1 MCHPAGRGGQHGFVT
16 SMDEEEQARR
26 VGLNESI
33 FRQVNEQIESLN
45 RDFGTEQR
53 TMAAVCECASGDC
66 TERLQ
71 ISISAYEAVRAD
83 PRRYVIVSGHAV
95 PEFESVVVRGEG
107 YEVVEKEAGPAAE
120 LAEETD
126 PRS

>member
-1 MCHPAGRGGQHGFVT
+1 V
-16 SMDEEEQARR
+16 SEEQARR

-33 FRQVNEQIESLN
+33 FREVNEQIESLN
-45 RDFGTEQR
+45 RDFGTEDR
-53 TMAAVCECASGDC
+53 TMTAICECASGDC
-66 TERLQ
+66 TERLE
-71 ISISAYEAVRAD
+71 ISVSEYEAVRAD
-83 PRRYVIVSGHAV
+83 PRRFVIVSGHAV
-95 PEFESVVVRGEG
+95 PEFEAVVERREG

>member
-1 MCHPAGRGGQHGFVT
+1 M
-16 SMDEEEQARR
+16 SDEQARR

-45 RDFGTEQR
+45 RDRGTGA
-53 TMAAVCECASGDC
+53 TMTVVCECADREC
-66 TERLQ
+66 AERLE
-71 ISISAYEAVRAD
+71 ISLSEYEKVRAD
-83 PRRYVIVSGHAV
+83 PHRYIVVPGHEL
-95 PEFESVVVRGEG
+95 PEFESVVESRDS
-107 YEVVEKEAGPAAE
+107 YNVVQKVDGTAAA

>member
-1 MCHPAGRGGQHGFVT
+1 
-16 SMDEEEQARR
+16 
-26 VGLNESI
+26 
-33 FRQVNEQIESLN
+33 
-45 RDFGTEQR
+45 
-53 TMAAVCECASGDC
+53 MAAVCECARGDC

-95 PEFESVVVRGEG
+95 PEFESVVVRGDG

>member
-1 MCHPAGRGGQHGFVT
+1 M
-16 SMDEEEQARR
+16 SEEQARR

-45 RDFGTEQR
+45 RSFDTEDR
-53 TMAAVCECASGDC
+53 TMMVICECASGDC
-66 TERLQ
+66 TEQLR
-71 ISISAYEAVRAD
+71 ISVSEYEKVRSD
-83 PRRYVIVSGHAV
+83 PRRYVIISGHAF
-95 PEFESVVVRGEG
+95 PEFESVVGSTDA
-107 YEVVEKEAGPAAE
+107 YDIVEKVDGTAAA

>member
-1 MCHPAGRGGQHGFVT
+1 M
-16 SMDEEEQARR
+16 SEEQGRR

-45 RDFGTEQR
+45 RDLGTDD
-53 TMAAVCECASGDC
+53 AAMTVICECADGDC

-71 ISISAYEAVRAD
+71 IEVSAYEEVRAD
-83 PRRYVIVSGHAV
+83 PRRYVIVPGHEL
-95 PEFESVVVRGEG
+95 PEFESVVESGSA
-107 YEVVEKEAGPAAE
+107 YDVVEKREGAAAA

>member
-1 MCHPAGRGGQHGFVT
+1 M
-16 SMDEEEQARR
+16 SDEQARR

-45 RDFGTEQR
+45 RDFGDERR
-53 TMAAVCECASGDC
+53 TMTAICECADGDC
-66 TERLQ
+66 TERLE
-71 ISISAYEAVRAD
+71 IPVSEYEKVRAN
-83 PRRYVIVSGHAV
+83 PRRYLIVPGHEL
-95 PEFESVVVRGEG
+95 PEFESVVENRAG
-107 YEVVEKEAGPAAE
+107 YEVVEKREGDAAA